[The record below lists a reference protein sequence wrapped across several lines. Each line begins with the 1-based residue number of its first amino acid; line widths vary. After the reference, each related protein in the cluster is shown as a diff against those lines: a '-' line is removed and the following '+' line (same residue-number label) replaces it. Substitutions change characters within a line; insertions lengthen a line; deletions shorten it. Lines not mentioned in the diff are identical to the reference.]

1 MMLIYGFPKNIDEW
15 KEELMKDYNFT
26 LLYKGKRLLQKDILG
41 GVDNLEDITNHSL
54 FSVDY
59 EIGMLRRVN

>member
-54 FSVDY
+54 FSVDS